1 MPVSLTADFGLAG
14 KKQILLEDKLERRFN
29 MQERYIFAGNT
40 LEESPTTDVTAEQI
54 ELQIHQVKNLLAIRK
69 GAFSDSYSIEFFT
82 ELSGDSKIFFV
93 H

>member
-1 MPVSLTADFGLAG
+1 VPVSLTADFGLAG

-29 MQERYIFAGNT
+29 MQERYIFPGNT
-40 LEESPTTDVTAEQI
+40 FEESPTTDVTAEQI
-54 ELQIHQVKNLLAIRK
+54 ERQIHQVRNLLAINK
-69 GAFSDSYSIEFFT
+69 GAFTDSFSIDFFT